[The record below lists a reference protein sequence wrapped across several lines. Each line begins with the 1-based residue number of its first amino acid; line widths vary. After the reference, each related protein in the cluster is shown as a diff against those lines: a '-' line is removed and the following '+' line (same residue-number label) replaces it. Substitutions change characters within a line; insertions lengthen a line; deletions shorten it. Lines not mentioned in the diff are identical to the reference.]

1 MNRPPLTRFLLA
13 LAGTN
18 LRVLDK
24 APGDTPKQISL
35 AGVILTT
42 AGLAVLSSAFA
53 LRTAL
58 HLPLATALFIGLMWG
73 VAIANLDRWLVA
85 ATARQP
91 TLWGNVRLA
100 LPRLLLAVVIGT
112 VVSTPLTLEI
122 FRSEIDNELTVMQAE
137 QKAAFTSRLAEDA
150 RYRDLPAQREQI
162 VKLQAEAASGVDEA
176 QVYENP
182 AVADLRQQLAT
193 VNASLAK
200 AEEAVVCEK
209 EGKCGSGKAGAG
221 PAFNEKVA
229 LRDRLRSQSA
239 ELQEQLDAKTQQ
251 VRAELQQSSTET
263 RANAKARLA
272 DLQTRVDQATAA
284 KDAEIERNAAA
295 VRNGDGLLARL
306 HALERISAGDRVL
319 LAAHVFLFLFFTAI
333 ECLPVLFKFL
343 LSLGKPSLY
352 EQLFTVEDQSTYADA
367 VRGFRAAHDEQEID
381 LRTSLEAHE
390 TRRRNQLKAE
400 VEAAQMLLDSQKSLA
415 SQAIAAWQAREEARL
430 DSDLDSFVTQPTDP
444 TEAGLEDAFQARV
457 QASDSARD
465 GAQVVLASRVPRTA
479 FQPSEARPRG
489 GAST

>member
-1 MNRPPLTRFLLA
+1 MNRPPLKRYLLV

-18 LRVLDK
+18 VRVLNK

-42 AGLAVLSSAFA
+42 AGLAVASSAFA

-58 HLPLATALFIGLMWG
+58 HLPLATALFIGLLWG
-73 VAIANLDRWLVA
+73 VAIANLDRWLVT

-91 TLWGNVRLA
+91 TVWGNVRLA
-100 LPRLLLAVVIGT
+100 LPRLLLALIIGT

-122 FRSEIDNELTVMQAE
+122 FRSEINNELTVMQAE
-137 QKAAFTSRLAEDA
+137 QKAAFTSRLADDA

-162 VKLQAEAASGVDEA
+162 VMLQAEAASGVDEA
-176 QVYENP
+176 QVYKNP
-182 AVADLRQQLAT
+182 AVTDLRQQLAT
-193 VNASLAK
+193 VTTSLAR

-239 ELQEQLDAKTQQ
+239 DLQTELDAKTKQ

-263 RANAKARLA
+263 RANAKARLSE
-272 DLQTRVDQATAA
+272 LQARVEQTTAA
-284 KDAEIERNAAA
+284 YDAEIQRNAAA

-306 HALERISAGDRVL
+306 HALERISSGDRL
-319 LAAHVFLFLFFTAI
+319 LLTAHIFLFLFFTAI
-333 ECLPVLFKFL
+333 ECLPVLFKLL

-352 EQLFTVEDQSTYADA
+352 EQLNTIEDESTYADA

-381 LRTSLEAHE
+381 VRTSLEAHDA
-390 TRRRNQLKAE
+390 RRRNQMQAE
-400 VEAAQMLLDSQKSLA
+400 VEAAQMLLDAQKALA
-415 SQAIAAWQAREEARL
+415 SQAIVAWQAREEARL
-430 DSDLDSFVTQPTDP
+430 DSDLDLFITQPPDATKVGLTDS
-444 TEAGLEDAFQARV
+444 L
-457 QASDSARD
+457 
-465 GAQVVLASRVPRTA
+465 
-479 FQPSEARPRG
+479 QPSPLGADTAMDEEFPGDQG
-489 GAST
+489 GASDRTAVPAG